1 MSLFVVWGQLLTAVS
16 PAKNIP
22 VRNSEE
28 MSVAPAVDI
37 PTEKLLTHAAKI
49 AIEMDKPILLD
60 YYADTK
66 AGTAF
71 LGEDADTK
79 EKILFKNNEEYTSPI
94 TKLYKTAD
102 GYIMVTE
109 NSVYLVHANIKKKAI
124 STAGL

>member
-1 MSLFVVWGQLLTAVS
+1 LRPSAAVTA
-16 PAKNIP
+16 AKNIP
-22 VRNSEE
+22 VRISEE
-28 MSVAPAVDI
+28 MSNAQAQAPAVDV

-49 AIEMDKPILLD
+49 AIETDKPILLD
-60 YYADTK
+60 YYGDTK

-109 NSVYLVHANIKKKAI
+109 NSVYLVHGNIKKKAI